1 MILNLRFAK
10 HSLRRSRVVDEGK
23 YEEMKENTGLKFAV
37 FVFLKKKKKKFIVV
51 KRYLSRRDF

>member
-37 FVFLKKKKKKFIVV
+37 FVFLKKKKKFIV

>member
-37 FVFLKKKKKKFIVV
+37 FVFLKKKKKKNLLLLKDI
-51 KRYLSRRDF
+51 